1 MSITQSLIQEIKHE
15 SASTRKMLERVPVD
29 KFDWKPHEKSMSLKS
44 LATHVADLAG
54 MTGIAASKDYLD
66 FMEDKGTQP
75 EINSTEDLVA
85 HFDALNNNTL
95 KILME
100 LKDED
105 LNKEWTMRAGDHIIM
120 QAPKKVAIRSMGL
133 NHLYHHRAQLGVYLR
148 LLDISIPGMY
158 GPSAD
163 ER

>member
-1 MSITQSLIQEIKHE
+1 MSLTQSLIQEIKHE
-15 SASTRKMLERVPVD
+15 SASTRKMLERVPAD
-29 KFDWKPHEKSMSLKS
+29 KFDWRPHEKSMSLKS

-66 FMEDKGTQP
+66 FMEDNGAKPQ
-75 EINSTEDLVA
+75 INSTEDLVA
-85 HFDALNNNTL
+85 HFDALNNNTIEIL
-95 KILME
+95 KE

-148 LLDISIPGMY
+148 LLDIPIPGMY

-163 ER
+163 EK